1 METERLSFPEILLR
15 ETSLTDEQ
23 LNEALEIQKEK
34 SGKLKEILFKLN
46 YLKEEDFLKALSKW
60 LGILYL
66 SELSPLEI
74 DRELISKIPINFAKK
89 YEVIPLNRDGDE
101 VRVATS
107 DPMNTFLLDDLRLL
121 LKCRV
126 QAAAAP
132 SRQILATINQVYDRA
147 RDSAEQMMDDLNG
160 GNLDSVAEGLE
171 EPEDLLDVTDEAPI
185 IKLVN
190 SLLFRAV
197 KERASDI
204 HIEPFEKDLSVRIRI
219 DGVLHEVIRP
229 PKRIQS
235 SITSRVKIMGGLNIA
250 EKRLPQDGRIRLK
263 IAGKDIDI
271 RLSTVPTSF
280 GERVVMRLLD
290 RSSILLGLD
299 EIGLLGEKL
308 MKIERL
314 IRRSNGILLVTGP
327 TGSGKT
333 TTLYAALSR
342 INSPDKNI
350 ITIEDPVEYQLKG
363 IGQIHVNPKI
373 DLTFANGLR
382 SILRQDPDVIMVG
395 EIRDTETAGIAI
407 HASLTGHLV
416 LSTLHTNDAP
426 GAVTRLIDMGIEP
439 FLVSSSVVAIIAQRL
454 VRLICPDC
462 REEVRPTEAELSEL
476 SLKKKELDGKAI
488 FRGKGCSNCMG
499 TGYKGRTGIYEL
511 LLVDDKIR
519 TLILNNADSNTI
531 KREGVKR
538 GMYTLRMDGS
548 QKVVD
553 GITTIEEVLRVT
565 QEEIGD

>member
-1 METERLSFPEILLR
+1 MEQGKSSLPEILLR
-15 ETSLTDEQ
+15 ETPLTEAE
-23 LNEALEIQKEK
+23 LTEALDIQREK
-34 SGKLKEILFKLN
+34 SGKLKEILLKLN

-60 LGILYL
+60 LGIPYL
-66 SELSPLEI
+66 AELFPSEINP
-74 DRELISKIPINFAKK
+74 ELINKVPINFAKK
-89 YEVIPLNRDGDE
+89 YEVLPLSKDGEE
-101 VRVATS
+101 VTVATS
-107 DPMNTFLLDDLRLL
+107 DPLNTFPLDDLSLL

-126 QAAAAP
+126 QPAVAT
-132 SRQILATINQVYDRA
+132 SQLILTTINQVYDRA
-147 RDSAEQMMDDLNG
+147 RDDAEQMMDDLNEHS
-160 GNLDSVAEGLE
+160 LDTVAGVLE

-204 HIEPFEKDLSVRIRI
+204 HIEPFEKDLSVRFRV

-290 RSSILLGLD
+290 RSSILLGLN
-299 EIGLLGEKL
+299 EIGLLGDKL
-308 MKIERL
+308 DRMERL
-314 IRRSNGILLVTGP
+314 IQRSNGIILVTGP

-426 GAVTRLIDMGIEP
+426 GAITRLIDMRIEP
-439 FLVSSSVVAIIAQRL
+439 FLVSSSVIAIVAQRL
-454 VRLICPDC
+454 IRLVCPNC
-462 REEVRPTEAELSEL
+462 REEITPTKAELSEL
-476 SLKKKELDGKAI
+476 GLKREEIKGKAV
-488 FRGKGCSNCMG
+488 FRGKGCSHCMG
-499 TGYKGRTGIYEL
+499 TGYRGRTGIYEL
-511 LLVDDKIR
+511 LLVDDSIR
-519 TLILNNADSNTI
+519 SLILGNADSNTI
-531 KREGVKR
+531 KREAIKR
-538 GMYTLRMDGS
+538 GMHTLRIDGS
-548 QKVVD
+548 RKVFE

>member
-1 METERLSFPEILLR
+1 MEQGKSSLPEILLR
-15 ETSLTDEQ
+15 ETPLTEAE
-23 LNEALEIQKEK
+23 LTEALDIQREK
-34 SGKLKEILFKLN
+34 SGKLKEILLKLN

-60 LGILYL
+60 LSIPYL
-66 SELSPLEI
+66 TELFPSEINP
-74 DRELISKIPINFAKK
+74 ELINKVPINFAKK
-89 YEVIPLNRDGDE
+89 YEVLPISKDGEE
-101 VRVATS
+101 VTVATS
-107 DPMNTFLLDDLRLL
+107 DPLNTFPLDDLGLL

-126 QAAAAP
+126 QPAIAT
-132 SRQILATINQVYDRA
+132 SQLILTTINQVYDRA
-147 RDSAEQMMDDLNG
+147 RDDAEQMMDDLNEHS
-160 GNLDSVAEGLE
+160 LDTVAGVLE

-204 HIEPFEKDLSVRIRI
+204 HIEPFEKDLSVRFRV

-290 RSSILLGLD
+290 RSSILLGLN
-299 EIGLLGEKL
+299 EIGLLGDKL
-308 MKIERL
+308 DRMERL
-314 IRRSNGILLVTGP
+314 IQRSNGIILVTGP

-426 GAVTRLIDMGIEP
+426 GAITRLIDMRIEP

-454 VRLICPDC
+454 IRLICPNC
-462 REEVRPTEAELSEL
+462 REEITPTKAELSEL
-476 SLKKKELDGKAI
+476 GLKREEIKGKTV
-488 FRGKGCSNCMG
+488 FRGKGCSHCMG
-499 TGYKGRTGIYEL
+499 TGYRGRTGIYEL
-511 LLVDDKIR
+511 LLVDDSIR
-519 TLILNNADSNTI
+519 SLILSNADSNTI
-531 KREGVKR
+531 KREAIKR
-538 GMYTLRMDGS
+538 GMHTLRIDGS
-548 QKVVD
+548 RKVFE
-553 GITTIEEVLRVT
+553 GKTTIEEILRVT

>member
-1 METERLSFPEILLR
+1 MEQAIQSLPEILLR
-15 ETSLTDEQ
+15 ETPLTEEQ
-23 LNEALEIQKEK
+23 LSEALEIQKEK
-34 SGKLKEILFKLN
+34 SGKLKEILLRLN

-60 LGILYL
+60 LGIPYL
-66 SELSPLEI
+66 TELSSLEI
-74 DRELISKIPINFAKK
+74 APELINKVPINFAKK
-89 YEVIPLNRDGDE
+89 YEVLPLSENGE
-101 VRVATS
+101 GVTVATS
-107 DPMNTFLLDDLRLL
+107 DPLNTFPLDDLSLL

-126 QAAAAP
+126 QPAAAT
-132 SRQILATINQVYDRA
+132 SQLILTTINRVYDRA
-147 RDSAEQMMDDLNG
+147 RDSAEQMMDDLSEES
-160 GNLDSVAEGLE
+160 LDGMTGGLE
-171 EPEDLLDVTDEAPI
+171 EPEDLLDVTGEAPI

-204 HIEPFEKDLSVRIRI
+204 HIEPFEKDLSVRFRV

-299 EIGLLGEKL
+299 DIGFLGDKL
-308 MKIERL
+308 ERMERL
-314 IRRSNGILLVTGP
+314 IRRSNGIILVTGP

-426 GAVTRLIDMGIEP
+426 GAITRLIDMGIEP
-439 FLVSSSVVAIIAQRL
+439 FLVSSSVIAIVAQRL
-454 VRLICPDC
+454 IRLICPDC
-462 REEVRPTEAELSEL
+462 REEVTPTEAELNEL
-476 SLKKKELDGKAI
+476 GLKKAELKGKAI
-488 FRGKGCSNCMG
+488 YRGKGCANCIG
-499 TGYKGRTGIYEL
+499 TGYMGRTGIYEL
-511 LLVDDKIR
+511 LLVDDSIR
-519 TLILNNADSNTI
+519 SMILSNVDSNTI
-531 KREGVKR
+531 KRKAINR
-538 GMYTLRMDGS
+538 GMDTLRIDGS
-548 QKVVD
+548 RKVIE
-553 GITTIEEVLRVT
+553 GLTTIEEVLRVT

>member
-1 METERLSFPEILLR
+1 MEQGKSSIPEILLR
-15 ETSLTDEQ
+15 ETPLTEAE
-23 LNEALEIQKEK
+23 LTEALEIQKEK
-34 SGKLKEILFKLN
+34 SGKLKEILVRLN

-60 LGILYL
+60 LGIPYL
-66 SELSPLEI
+66 AELSPIEI
-74 DRELISKIPINFAKK
+74 APELIAKVPINFAKK
-89 YEVIPLNRDGDE
+89 YEVLPLSKDGEE
-101 VRVATS
+101 VTVATS
-107 DPMNTFLLDDLRLL
+107 DPMNTFPLDDLSLL

-126 QAAAAP
+126 QAVAAT
-132 SRQILATINQVYDRA
+132 SQQILTTINQVYDRA
-147 RDSAEQMMDDLNG
+147 SDSAERMMDDLNEQS
-160 GNLDSVAEGLE
+160 LDGMAGVLE

-204 HIEPFEKDLSVRIRI
+204 HIEPFEKDLSVRFRV

-299 EIGLLGEKL
+299 DIGFLGDKL
-308 MKIERL
+308 ERMERL
-314 IRRSNGILLVTGP
+314 IRRSNGIILVTGP

-426 GAVTRLIDMGIEP
+426 GAITRLIDMKIEP
-439 FLVSSSVVAIIAQRL
+439 FLISSSVVAIIAQRL

-462 REEVRPTEAELSEL
+462 REEFTPTKAELSEL
-476 SLKKKELDGKAI
+476 SLKREELEGKAI
-488 FRGKGCSNCMG
+488 FRGKGCSDCMG
-499 TGYKGRTGIYEL
+499 TGYRGRTGIYEL
-511 LLVDDKIR
+511 LLVDDRIR
-519 TLILNNADSNTI
+519 SLILKNSDSNTI
-531 KREGVKR
+531 KREAIKR
-538 GMYTLRMDGS
+538 GMHTLRIDGS
-548 QKVVD
+548 RKVIE